1 MKKFFGIETAYR
13 FEVMDLFALL
23 TIFNV
28 AFILMGF
35 WWAPIIGL
43 ANCGLSI
50 LNNIKNRYHI
60 NGYIMQVA
68 LIVLN
73 IYFLTL

>member
-1 MKKFFGIETAYR
+1 MRKFFGIETAYR

-28 AFILMGF
+28 AFILIGF

-43 ANCGLSI
+43 VNCGLSI
-50 LNNIKNRYHI
+50 LNNVKNKYHI
-60 NGYIMQVA
+60 NGYIMQIA

-73 IYFLTL
+73 VYFLTL